1 MPAVSRQF
9 KVGSAGAGLA
19 YKPHDTRYVL
29 KKLWGYLR
37 EHLGWLLVALAL
49 TIASNLLGLVG
60 PYLSGEAV
68 NAIDPAAE
76 SAVDFGITEAASA
89 VGKVDFQTVFK
100 YAGLMIIFYA
110 GSSLFS
116 YILTRLM
123 QRISKNIVRRMRN
136 DVMDKLTV
144 LPVKYFDTNQTGDII
159 SRVSYDIDVINTS
172 LSSDLVTILASVIT
186 VIGSLV
192 MMIKISPV
200 LVLVMLVTI
209 PMSLFYTKYM
219 AEKTRPLYRKRSAK
233 LGELNGFTEEAVSGQ
248 KTVNAYSVEA
258 EMLAR
263 FDKVNDA
270 ATESYYDAEY
280 YGSIVGPTVNFINN
294 ISLALV
300 AVFGAIL
307 RIRRGMLLGDI
318 SAFVT
323 YSKKFSGPIN
333 ETANII
339 SELQSALAA
348 AERVFKVLD
357 TPAEVA
363 DVENAVT
370 LDDAKGL
377 VELNHVD
384 FSYVPERKI
393 LNDITFN
400 AKPGSMIAIV
410 GETGSGKTT
419 IINLL
424 MRFYDPDSGEIL
436 VDGTENREYTRESL
450 RKAYTMVLQDT
461 WLFGGTIFENI
472 AYGKAGA
479 TREEVINAAKAA
491 RIHSFIM
498 RLPQGYDTLMNED
511 GNNISKGQKQLLT
524 IARAM
529 LLDAKMLILDEAT
542 SNVDTRT
549 EMQIQSAMRTLMQGK
564 TCFVIAH
571 RLSTIRNA
579 DEILLL
585 DHGTIIERGNHATL
599 MASDGAYRALYRSQ
613 FE

>member
-9 KVGSAGAGLA
+9 KVGSAGANLA
-19 YKPHDTRYVL
+19 YKPHDTGYVL
-29 KKLWGYLR
+29 KKLWQYLR
-37 EHLGWLLVALAL
+37 SHLGWLIVALAL
-49 TIASNLLGLVG
+49 TIVGNLLGLVG
-60 PYLSGEAV
+60 PYLSGKAV
-68 NAIDPAAE
+68 NAIDPGA
-76 SAVDFGITEAASA
+76 
-89 VGKVDFQTVFK
+89 GKVDFQTVFR
-100 YAGLMIIFYA
+100 YAGLMIAFYA
-110 GSSLFS
+110 GNAAFS

-123 QRISKNIVRRMRN
+123 QWISKRIVRQMRN
-136 DVMDKLTV
+136 DVMDKLTL

-172 LSSDLVTILASVIT
+172 LSSDLITILASIIT
-186 VIGSLV
+186 VVGSLV

-219 AEKTRPLYRKRSAK
+219 AGKTRPLYRKRSGK

-248 KTVNAYSVEA
+248 KTITAYAVED
-258 EMLAR
+258 EMLSR
-263 FDKVNDA
+263 FDRVNDS

-280 YGSIVGPTVNFINN
+280 YGCIVGPTVNFINN

-307 RIRRGMLLGDI
+307 RIKKGMLLGDI
-318 SAFVT
+318 SSFVT

-357 TPAEVA
+357 SPEEVA
-363 DVENAVT
+363 DRPEAQT
-370 LDDAKGL
+370 LTDAQGL
-377 VELNHVD
+377 VELNHID

-393 LNDITFN
+393 LQDVTFT

-436 VDGTENREYTRESL
+436 VDGVENRDYTRESL

-461 WLFGGTIFENI
+461 WLFGGTIYENI
-472 AYGKAGA
+472 AYGKADA
-479 TREEVINAAKAA
+479 TREEVVNAAKAA
-491 RIHSFIM
+491 KIHSFIM
-498 RLPQGYDTLMNED
+498 RLPQGYDTLINED
-511 GNNISKGQKQLLT
+511 GSNISKGQKQLLT

-549 EMQIQSAMRTLMQGK
+549 EMQIQAAMRRLMAGK
-564 TCFVIAH
+564 TCFIIAH

-585 DHGTIIERGNHATL
+585 DHGRIIERGNHAEL
-599 MASDGAYRALYRSQ
+599 MSRDGAYRALYRSQ